1 MTQEQKDSVIDALVG
16 FIVRVSKGKTTSEKE
31 VEVLP
36 EVVSRLCAFSSDDC
50 YKIGF

>member
-1 MTQEQKDSVIDALVG
+1 MTKEQCQDVVDALVN

-36 EVVSRLCAFSSDDC
+36 EVVSALATLRDAML
-50 YKIGF
+50 I